1 MTRVGGRVPTP
12 EQVEEFNRRV
22 AELGTYADEI
32 GIFVDLFA
40 TIRTTPKAAY
50 ITHHLNHH
58 ELRIEQGVL
67 NYVQRVVRSGKMP
80 TGAN

>member
-1 MTRVGGRVPTP
+1 MTRAGGRVPTQ

-22 AELGTYADEI
+22 AELGAYADEI

-40 TIRTTPKAAY
+40 TVRTTPTAAY
-50 ITHHLNHH
+50 IAHHLNHY
-58 ELRIEQGVL
+58 ELRVERGVL

-80 TGAN
+80 AGSN